1 MSDVKLTEFSV
12 RQLELLLNGVVWQQ
26 NDNLTRRVN
35 GLLKE
40 DNIEDLQLLQ
50 VQILNA
56 LHFVKERNKVNNN

>member
-1 MSDVKLTEFSV
+1 MSEVKLTEFSV